1 MLDRTPDQ
9 EHCVGR
15 PQADHAALHAS
26 SFQCW
31 DGHLQWQ
38 PCQQGAW
45 RRPRHCLSGSAR
57 ELWVRVKMSLFQNI
71 SAAAPS
77 VLGQQDTLWGMEEG
91 HIYDLLFQNVR
102 IGGKL
107 VDSVEHF
114 LTNEYVFD
122 IKFAI

>member
-1 MLDRTPDQ
+1 MATLS
-9 EHCVGR
+9 VGIL
-15 PQADHAALHAS
+15 ATSTALSFRS
-26 SFQCW
+26 SCNNW
-31 DGHLQWQ
+31 D
-38 PCQQGAW
+38 
-45 RRPRHCLSGSAR
+45 LSENYPFS
-57 ELWVRVKMSLFQNI
+57 QNI

-114 LTNEYVFD
+114 LTNQYVYD
-122 IKFAI
+122 IKFAS

>member
-1 MLDRTPDQ
+1 MGTLS
-9 EHCVGR
+9 VGIL
-15 PQADHAALHAS
+15 ATSTALSFRS
-26 SFQCW
+26 SCNNRDPSENF
-31 DGHLQWQ
+31 
-38 PCQQGAW
+38 PF
-45 RRPRHCLSGSAR
+45 
-57 ELWVRVKMSLFQNI
+57 FQNI

-114 LTNEYVFD
+114 LTNQYVYD
-122 IKFAI
+122 IKFAS

>member
-1 MLDRTPDQ
+1 MGPATIT
-9 EHCVGR
+9 
-15 PQADHAALHAS
+15 
-26 SFQCW
+26 
-31 DGHLQWQ
+31 
-38 PCQQGAW
+38 GAQ
-45 RRPRHCLSGSAR
+45 
-57 ELWVRVKMSLFQNI
+57 VKMSLFQNI

-114 LTNEYVFD
+114 LTNQYVYD
-122 IKFAI
+122 IKFAS